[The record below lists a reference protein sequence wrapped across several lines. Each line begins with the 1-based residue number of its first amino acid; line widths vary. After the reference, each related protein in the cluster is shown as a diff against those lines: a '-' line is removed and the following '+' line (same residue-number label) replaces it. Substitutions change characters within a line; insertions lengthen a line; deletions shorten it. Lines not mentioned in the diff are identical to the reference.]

1 MIIEPVTRI
10 NAELDYIEGC
20 LLLVNKPIGWTSFDV
35 VKKIRSFIKKT
46 CNLKK
51 VKVGHAGPL
60 DPLAEGLL
68 IVCTGKL
75 TKRISEIQKLKK
87 IYLGEMKLG
96 ASTPSYDRETGE
108 NQTYPISHISPEI
121 IRNNVD
127 NFLGTI
133 YQKPPMFSAIKK
145 NGVRLYKLA
154 RKNINLK
161 IDPRQIQIHNFH
173 ITNIK
178 IPNVMFEV
186 ECSAGTYIRTLVHD
200 FGKKINSGSYLISLK
215 RTQIGD
221 YKLSNS
227 LKMKDFL

>member
-51 VKVGHAGPL
+51 VKVGHAGTL

-186 ECSAGTYIRTLVHD
+186 ECSTGTYIRTLVHD

-215 RTQIGD
+215 RT
-221 YKLSNS
+221 LH
-227 LKMKDFL
+227 

>member
-1 MIIEPVTRI
+1 MIEPVTKI
-10 NAELDYIEGC
+10 NSDLDYIEGC
-20 LLLVNKPIGWTSFDV
+20 LILVNKPIGWTSFDV

-51 VKVGHAGPL
+51 IKVGHAGTL

-68 IVCTGKL
+68 IICTGKL

-87 IYLGEMKLG
+87 KYCGEMKLG
-96 ASTPSYDRETGE
+96 ASTPSYDRETYE
-108 NQTYPISHISPEI
+108 NQIYPISHINPEI

-127 NFLGTI
+127 NFLGMI

-154 RKNINLK
+154 RKNINLN
-161 IDPRQIQIHNFH
+161 IDPREIQIHNFH

-178 IPNVMFEV
+178 IPHVMFEV
-186 ECSAGTYIRTLVHD
+186 ECSSGTYIRTLVHD
-200 FGKKINSGSYLISLK
+200 FGKKIDSGSYLTSLK

-227 LKMKDFL
+227 LTMKDFL